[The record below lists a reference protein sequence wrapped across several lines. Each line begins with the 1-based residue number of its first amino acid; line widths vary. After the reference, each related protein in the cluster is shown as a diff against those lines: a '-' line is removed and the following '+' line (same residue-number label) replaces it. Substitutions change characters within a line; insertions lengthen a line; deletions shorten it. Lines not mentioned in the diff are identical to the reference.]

1 MENNIESILV
11 KAKQLNE
18 RASQLNKD
26 NQSKRVEKE
35 YARKDLERSLVEL
48 KKLIP
53 DLNLDVDN
61 ENFEDEL
68 GKLKQ
73 EITQRVITE
82 SEHLEK
88 ILTAQETGNIAELEK
103 LMGIHIGN
111 TTVSQEVKL
120 EELQEEKAETLSY
133 GTDSVLT
140 AETPVSDSETSTP
153 EQPKEESAQ
162 SETVPTGLFGGIE
175 NSGTETVAETSTE
188 TTVTDEEPTDI
199 QGVKDLFNGLTSG
212 GIASTETVVKTE
224 TEEPKSE
231 TDGTV
236 PTGFGAF
243 FGN

>member
-133 GTDSVLT
+133 GTDSILT

-199 QGVKDLFNGLTSG
+199 QGVKDLFKGLTSG